1 MISRFE
7 SSRFDRKPVYTCRI
21 CKKQTRD
28 TGHDERSLELCA
40 FCMQEAELENAL
52 NDGGID
58 ESQFDAAL
66 VKLQQQYKRG
76 AFAKTTKKSAPMTDV
91 ENAADEA
98 GLSQANEDAASAEAA
113 ERKPVAKKRTAKK
126 STSVADLI
134 PEFAN
139 DNAPKL
145 PEPTRSTKRT
155 STKSRAPEAKRA
167 RKIIRNYLRASIY
180 LAFALELGDEAET
193 EAATETYELAHAAL
207 STLAGYEDTDI
218 IR

>member
-7 SSRFDRKPVYTCRI
+7 SSRFDRKPVYICRI

-40 FCMQEAELENAL
+40 YCMQEAELENAL

-58 ESQFDAAL
+58 ERQFNDRLAE
-66 VKLQQQYKRG
+66 LQKQYKRG
-76 AFAKTTKKSAPMTDV
+76 AFEKKTKTTKPEQKF
-91 ENAADEA
+91 ADQF
-98 GLSQANEDAASAEAA
+98 SVAEA
-113 ERKPVAKKRTAKK
+113 EGISPVEVSPVTEDIGIKPAAKKT
-126 STSVADLI
+126 
-134 PEFAN
+134 
-139 DNAPKL
+139 
-145 PEPTRSTKRT
+145 TKRT
-155 STKSRAPEAKRA
+155 SSKSRAPEAKRA

-193 EAATETYELAHAAL
+193 EAASEAYELAHAAL